1 MWSLARKEIQSD
13 FDLTLICQNI
23 HTGKEI
29 QSDTNFTLICQNGGK
44 RKGNFAFKNAH
55 NFICT
60 CIDILVENIEGLPK

>member
-1 MWSLARKEIQSD
+1 MWSLAGKEIQSD
-13 FDLTLICQNI
+13 FDFKLIFQNI

-29 QSDTNFTLICQNGGK
+29 QSDTDFTLICQNGGK
-44 RKGNFAFKNAH
+44 RKGKFVFNHAL